1 MDISLLVDHQQDAHL
16 IAKWYLVE
24 WGHSM
29 PETVK
34 TTLTEKV
41 LLGANKDT
49 FPMTIL
55 AHMDQALVGVA
66 ELKYRELE
74 QYPNWHHWLDGVYV
88 PSEHRGKGV
97 SSKLILEAI
106 AKAKHLKVQSLYL
119 RCEDHNIALYEKY
132 GFVSVK
138 TEMDRVGNNDVR
150 KTVMVLTISENAST
164 ANIVAANL

>member
-1 MDISLLVDHQQDAHL
+1 MDISLLFDHQQDAHL
-16 IAKWYLVE
+16 IAKWYLAE

-34 TTLTEKV
+34 NTLTEKV

-49 FPMTIL
+49 LPMTIL

-88 PSEHRGKGV
+88 PSEQRGKGV

-106 AKAKHLKVQSLYL
+106 AKARYLEIEFLYL

-138 TEMDRVGNNDVR
+138 TEMDKVGSKEVR
-150 KTVMVLTISENAST
+150 KTVMALGLNSGAINHAIDES
-164 ANIVAANL
+164 